1 MKTLYLLPFLYFLSS
16 FFVPL
21 SAQPEMEPPVHS
33 CHQVK
38 NQIFQKALSPE
49 EKVQLQKSLDRSD
62 TFDILHYD
70 IHAHLTQFDQG
81 IFKGDTRVDFSPRMD
96 SLDRIQFD
104 FEGLSISSI
113 TDDAGEAVI
122 YEQGDAVVTVFP
134 TEPYLR
140 DSSYSLRFQYSG
152 NPITCP
158 SGFGGFYFEQG
169 YAYNLGI
176 GLQAKPH
183 NFGRS
188 WYPCFD
194 NFVERATY
202 TFRITTHEGRKGY
215 GVGTFMSET
224 AEGGD
229 TLTRVYEMMQEIPTY
244 LSHIAASEY
253 EEVNYMHQGQ
263 YGAVPIQLV
272 ARGPDTAFMRES
284 FEPLADA
291 LDCLEDWYGPYAFER
306 VGYTITTRGAMEHP
320 TAVAYP
326 RNSIAGGSTNLGLIT
341 HELGHHWWGN
351 VTTLKTENDMWIKEG
366 PASYAE
372 HQIVEYLDG
381 PKAFQDAVRSNNIN
395 MIRTAHIADG
405 DFLALSPMDD
415 DHIYGRHTYDKGA
428 AMIHNLRGYLG
439 DSLFRVGMQNV
450 LEEKA
455 FQAISGPEFRDQL
468 TQATGY
474 DLTPFFDHWIFS
486 PGWSDFYVR
495 EWSSTPSSEGFQLE
509 LTVQQGVYGTDELH
523 REVPL
528 TFGFYAEGEGL
539 HQERAYASDRST
551 ILEFDVPFEPEHVF
565 INPEQQLNL
574 ASSSHFEQL
583 TPSFQASF
591 LGTEWLL
598 DLSGIDRDTLPVQLT
613 HHFIPPDGQDQKE
626 QFRLSTTHFW
636 SVWTPEPQLESDVAI
651 SYRGSNSTQLDYD
664 LVQSTEDSLILVHR
678 AFGDSLWQKYEY
690 YEKNIQLPGSGR
702 GIMELSRL
710 EPGQY
715 AFANER
721 QTTSSPVA
729 NQSPAHLFPNPAAE
743 STSLLSPRDVLEY
756 RLVNASGQT
765 LREIRFSTPQRQ
777 ASIDLSH
784 LTSGIYFLHWT
795 DIHGQ
800 NHNQKLI
807 RQ

>member
-1 MKTLYLLPFLYFLSS
+1 LIP
-16 FFVPL
+16 V
-21 SAQPEMEPPVHS
+21 SAQTELDPPAHS

-38 NQIFQKALSPE
+38 NQIFQQELSPE
-49 EKVQLQKSLDRSD
+49 EEEQLQKSLERSD

-70 IHAHLTQFDQG
+70 IHANLTQFDQG
-81 IFKGDTRVDFSPRMD
+81 IFNGDTQVDFSPKMD

-113 TDDAGEAVI
+113 TDDTGTPLSF
-122 YEQGDAVVTVFP
+122 EQGDAVVTVFSNQ
-134 TEPYLR
+134 PYR
-140 DSSYSLRFQYSG
+140 QDSSYSLRFQYSG

-183 NFGRS
+183 NFGRA

-202 TFRITTHEGRKGY
+202 TFRITTHQGRKGY

-229 TLTRVYEMMQEIPTY
+229 TLTRIYEMMQEIPTY

-263 YGAVPIQLV
+263 YAAVPIQLI

-326 RNSIAGGSTNLGLIT
+326 RSSIANGSTNLGLIT

-415 DHIYGRHTYDKGA
+415 AHIYGRHTYDKGA

-439 DSLFRVGMQNV
+439 DSLFRLGMQNV

-474 DLTPFFDHWIFS
+474 DLTAFFDDWIFK
-486 PGWSDFYVR
+486 PGWSDFYIQN
-495 EWSSTPSSEGFQLE
+495 WSATPLADRFQID
-509 LTVQQGVYGTDELH
+509 LTVRQDVYGTDELH

-528 TFGFYAEGEGL
+528 TFGFYSEEEGL
-539 HQERAYASDRST
+539 VQQRANASGRNT
-551 ILEFDVPFEPEHVF
+551 TLAFDIPFEPEYVF
-565 INPEQQLNL
+565 VNPEQQLNL
-574 ASSSHFEQL
+574 ASASHFEHI
-583 TPSFQASF
+583 TPSFQPSF
-591 LGTEWLL
+591 PGTEWIV
-598 DLSGIDRDTLPVQLT
+598 DLSGVNRDTLPFQLT
-613 HHFIPPDGQDQKE
+613 HHFIPPDGQNQEED
-626 QFRLSTTHFW
+626 FRLSTTHFW
-636 SVWTPEPQLESDVAI
+636 SVWTPEPEPASDIII
-651 SYRGSNSTQLDYD
+651 SYRGSNSDQLDYD

-678 AFGDSLWQKYEY
+678 PFGDSLWRKYEH

-702 GIMELSRL
+702 GIMEVSRL
-710 EPGQY
+710 KSGHY

-729 NQSPAHLFPNPAAE
+729 EQSPAHLFPNPAAE
-743 STSLLSPRDVLEY
+743 STSLLSPSDVLQY

-765 LREIRFSTPQRQ
+765 LREIHFSAPQRQ
-777 ASIDLSH
+777 TTIDVSL
-784 LTSGIYFLHWT
+784 LNSGVYFLHWK

-800 NHNQKLI
+800 NYSQKLI